1 MAGWVNPDVE
11 LLYDVNGLAE
21 RAPAWADLTMKYV
34 GEYGTVFAVMALG
47 LWTWWSVRRRSPDR
61 ATAAAAVAGL
71 IWAPLA
77 AVVALLV
84 NIPIRHLVERPRP
97 FVDHKTLEVLVRGKE
112 DFSFVSDHATLT
124 MAVAVGIF
132 MVSRRFGLAS
142 IAVAVFA
149 AFSRVYMGVHYPTDV
164 IGGLALGTAV
174 ALLLAPLALWL
185 LTPLVSAVAGS
196 PRVGA
201 LVWAGGNPE
210 SAPADA
216 RGEEPEREP
225 ATAAAGRPYGR
236 GRDRDRDRDLA
247 A

>member
-1 MAGWVNPDVE
+1 MAGWDNPDVD

-21 RAPAWADLTMKYV
+21 RAPTWADLTMEYV
-34 GEYGTVFAVMALG
+34 GEYGTVFAVMLLG
-47 LWTWWSVRRRSPDR
+47 LWAWWTVRRRSPDR
-61 ATAAAAVAGL
+61 ATASTAVAGL

-97 FVDHKTLEVLVRGKE
+97 FVDHKNLEVLVDGKT
-112 DFSFVSDHATLT
+112 DYSFVSDHATLT
-124 MAVAVGIF
+124 MAVAVGVF
-132 MVSRRFGLAS
+132 MVSRRFGLVS

-185 LTPLVSAVAGS
+185 LTPLVRAVAGA
-196 PRVGA
+196 PRVGT
-201 LVWAGGNPE
+201 LVWAGTPPDGATGGQE
-210 SAPADA
+210 D
-216 RGEEPEREP
+216 GEQAEREP
-225 ATAAAGRPYGR
+225 AGTGTRGSYG
-236 GRDRDRDRDLA
+236 RDRDRDLA

>member
-1 MAGWVNPDVE
+1 MAGWDNPDVD

-21 RAPAWADLTMKYV
+21 RAPTWADHTMEYV
-34 GEYGTVFAVMALG
+34 GEYGTVFAVMLLG
-47 LWTWWSVRRRSPDR
+47 LWSWWTVRRRSPDR
-61 ATAAAAVAGL
+61 ATAIGATAGL

-77 AVVALLV
+77 AVVALIV
-84 NIPIRHLVERPRP
+84 NIPIRHLVQRPRP
-97 FVDHKTLEVLVRGKE
+97 FLDHKGLEVLVRGKS
-112 DFSFVSDHATLT
+112 DYSFVSDHATLT

-132 MVSRRFGLAS
+132 MVSRRYGLIS

-185 LTPLVSAVAGS
+185 LTPLVRAVAGS

-201 LVWAGGNPE
+201 LVWSGAAGPGPE
-210 SAPADA
+210 GAD
-216 RGEEPEREP
+216 GEAPEREP
-225 ATAAAGRPYGR
+225 AGTGAR
-236 GRDRDRDRDLA
+236 GSYRRGGHRARDRDLA